1 MFGHWGGR
9 GTLFLGSALALS
21 FGQIYPDKL
30 PGDHP
35 AIQYSQGPFE
45 DPVARL
51 KREIDRGVVQLEY
64 TSDGLG
70 YLPSVLEHLGVN
82 VDSQALVFSKTSF
95 QAPKIS
101 PRNPRA
107 IYFGDDVAVGWVR
120 GGDGM
125 ELASLD
131 PKLGVVFYTL
141 SASKEENGRPN
152 IERRDVCLQCHQG
165 PSTLGVPGMFIGSV
179 YPDSSGSPSRQGA
192 IVTDHRTAFEDRW
205 GGWYVNAKS
214 GEQRDRANSI
224 APNPAEPETLANEG
238 KQNLPNLTRQF
249 SPAGYLAPVSDIV
262 ALMTF
267 EHQTQA
273 LNFITRLGWESRIA
287 AHDGG
292 KTIQL
297 ETQVQDDIKA
307 LAAYLLFA
315 EEAPLKEPI
324 EGVSSF
330 RTTFQHR
337 GPRDRKGR
345 SLRDFDLRTR
355 LFRFPLS
362 YAIYSPAFD
371 ALADP
376 IRERL
381 YRQLYDALTGRTP
394 GLNMERVSA
403 ADRLAILEIVAD
415 TKSGLPAYWRP

>member
-1 MFGHWGGR
+1 
-9 GTLFLGSALALS
+9 
-21 FGQIYPDKL
+21 
-30 PGDHP
+30 
-35 AIQYSQGPFE
+35 
-45 DPVARL
+45 
-51 KREIDRGVVQLEY
+51 
-64 TSDGLG
+64 
-70 YLPSVLEHLGVN
+70 
-82 VDSQALVFSKTSF
+82 
-95 QAPKIS
+95 
-101 PRNPRA
+101 
-107 IYFGDDVAVGWVR
+107 
-120 GGDGM
+120 M

-297 ETQVQDDIKA
+297 KRR
-307 LAAYLLFA
+307 
-315 EEAPLKEPI
+315 
-324 EGVSSF
+324 S
-330 RTTFQHR
+330 RTTSRHWRPTCCLPKKRRLKNPLRVSRVSVQLFSTAAR
-337 GPRDRKGR
+337 GTERTLSSRLRPAHTALPISAELCDLQPGVRR
-345 SLRDFDLRTR
+345 SRR
-355 LFRFPLS
+355 S
-362 YAIYSPAFD
+362 
-371 ALADP
+371 